1 MHQLTCT
8 FALSRH
14 EQPLDREVAE
24 SVRFDTNVVVGAL
37 IRLSDGSGVG
47 AGNGGYPIWLSLLY

>member
-37 IRLSDGSGVG
+37 IGLSDGKWGRRWERWL
-47 AGNGGYPIWLSLLY
+47 PIWLSLLY